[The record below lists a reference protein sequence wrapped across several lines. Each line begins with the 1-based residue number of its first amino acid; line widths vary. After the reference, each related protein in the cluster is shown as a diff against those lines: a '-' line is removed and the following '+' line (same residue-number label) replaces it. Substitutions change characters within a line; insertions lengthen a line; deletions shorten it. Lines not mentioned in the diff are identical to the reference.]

1 MVAIIG
7 KKRQFIQRLMPLI
20 FKFKEY
26 FLDFVFTFTLCYAAK
41 VLIER
46 RKVKNCGEEIAGF

>member
-1 MVAIIG
+1 
-7 KKRQFIQRLMPLI
+7 MPLI